1 MNTLPEVEAAKQ
13 LMSEAMRW
21 SVMKWLR
28 EKKRVRRMA
37 DRANEALDRLSD
49 EVRQRWP
56 ENLREAY
63 NALPAYKPGDNSNGR
78 ARQSEISSKL
88 QGALLLA
95 RKLKDADDE
104 AYRARMAAEQ
114 AFDEAEKK
122 LSTMLAKEGCVKAI
136 QAWEM
141 HEESISQAKKYIG

>member
-13 LMSEAMRW
+13 LMSEAIRW

-28 EKKRVRRMA
+28 EKKRVRHMA
-37 DRANEALDRLSD
+37 DHANEALDRLSD
-49 EVRQRWP
+49 EIRQRWP

-63 NALPAYKPGDNSNGR
+63 KALPAYKPGENSNGR
-78 ARQSEISSKL
+78 VRQSEISSKL
-88 QGALLLA
+88 QSDWLLA
-95 RKLKDADDE
+95 RKLKDADDQ

-114 AFDEAEKK
+114 IFDDAEKK

-141 HEESISQAKKYIG
+141 HEAAISMAKKCVG